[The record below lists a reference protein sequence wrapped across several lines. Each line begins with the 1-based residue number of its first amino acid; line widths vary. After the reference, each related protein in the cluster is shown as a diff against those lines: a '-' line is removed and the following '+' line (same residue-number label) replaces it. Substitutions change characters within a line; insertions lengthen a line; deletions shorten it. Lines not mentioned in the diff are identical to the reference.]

1 MTDSEKRKCRA
12 IIHSHA
18 VMAGAGNLLPI
29 PGTGL
34 AADTITM
41 TTMAMALASVFGG
54 SITESVAK
62 TMAINA
68 IISTLKKNTVKTFVK
83 EITKVVPLLGQ
94 MVSPAISVAM
104 LESAGWSLA
113 NQLDEER
120 TKKLLNGEG
129 QVLIS
134 TPDEYIKLKGD

>member
-68 IISTLKKNTVKTFVK
+68 IISTVKKNTVKTFVK
-83 EITKVVPLLGQ
+83 EVTKVVPFLGQ

-134 TPDEYIKLKGD
+134 TLDEDYPKLGR

>member
-1 MTDSEKRKCRA
+1 MTDDEKTKCRA

-18 VMAGAGNLLPI
+18 VLAAAGNALPL

-41 TTMAMALASVFGG
+41 TTMAMALASVLGG
-54 SITESVAK
+54 SITESVARN
-62 TMAINA
+62 MAINA
-68 IISTLKKNTVKTFVK
+68 IIAAVKKNTVKTFVK
-83 EITKVVPLLGQ
+83 EAAKIIPFAGQ
-94 MVSPAISVAM
+94 IISPAISVVM

-120 TKKLLNGEG
+120 NQKLL
-129 QVLIS
+129 
-134 TPDEYIKLKGD
+134 KGGVNPNLLNSGD